1 MIQSTQVGLPGIEQ
15 GGEGLEVDPEGQRR
29 PSKTEGE
36 QMSEAGVQGVRL
48 VRYRERQLKGAP
60 DSQAEDCW
68 GHRVRTS
75 ERRLTPFTRD
85 HQRHAQPSG
94 VTVAELCCMGY
105 PWDTGFKLFL

>member
-1 MIQSTQVGLPGIEQ
+1 MIRSTQVGLPGTEQ

-60 DSQAEDCW
+60 DCW
-68 GHRVRTS
+68 DHRVRMS

-85 HQRHAQPSG
+85 HQHHPQPSG
-94 VTVAELCCMGY
+94 VTVTELCCMDY